1 MEELFCIE
9 ELLLKITPSSGINI
23 LFFAELSVIWF
34 LDMKMKYNSTGSEWF
49 VKLAWYRKS
58 CIF

>member
-1 MEELFCIE
+1 ME
-9 ELLLKITPSSGINI
+9 
-23 LFFAELSVIWF
+23 
-34 LDMKMKYNSTGSEWF
+34 MKYNTTGSEWF

>member
-1 MEELFCIE
+1 
-9 ELLLKITPSSGINI
+9 
-23 LFFAELSVIWF
+23 
-34 LDMKMKYNSTGSEWF
+34 MKMKYNSTGSEWF